1 MVQANPAREQ
11 CRDELIA
18 FAKTHI
24 DAWDSYA
31 DRETVSDALGFSFVS
46 RQTDYNNC
54 TLTVS
59 KATVPG
65 LTLEK
70 HQYFRDN
77 IATQIPKMDEKVSC
91 VACPDVDGLRCLIQ
105 KLKMPMIM
113 SDRSIPIIYYTK
125 ENEDGSFTWVASSKN
140 TDEVVAAQAE
150 VIGSNVVANNI
161 INMHTLT
168 PTADGSEWVGV

>member
-1 MVQANPAREQ
+1 MVQANSAREQ

-31 DRETVSDALGFSFVS
+31 DRETVKDDFGFHFVS
-46 RQTDYNNC
+46 RQTTYNSC

-70 HQYFRDN
+70 HQYFREN
-77 IATQIPKMDEKVSC
+77 VVTQIPKIGENVTC
-91 VACPDVDGLRCLIQ
+91 VACPDVDGLRCVIQ

-113 SDRSIPIIYYTK
+113 SDRSIPTIYYTK
-125 ENEDGSFTWVASSKN
+125 ENEDGTFTFVASSKN
-140 TDEVVAAQAE
+140 TDEVVTAQAE

-168 PTADGSEWVGV
+168 PTADGCEWVGV